1 MGYIEEVRALVGTRP
16 MLMVA
21 GAVIVLDGD
30 GRVLLMRRTDNG
42 RWGLPGGS
50 LEPGE
55 SFEQAAR
62 RELAEETGLVAGEL
76 RLLGV
81 RSGEGTYYR
90 YPNGDEVWWVT
101 GVFVT
106 GDAAGEPR
114 PDGVES
120 AAVGWFPLDALPDEL
135 DPAVAPGLALLDEG

>member
-1 MGYIEEVRALVGTRP
+1 
-16 MLMVA
+16 MLLVA
-21 GAVIVLDGD
+21 GAVIVFDAAH
-30 GRVLLMRRTDNG
+30 RVLLMRRTDNG

-55 SFEQAAR
+55 SFEEAAR
-62 RELAEETGLVAGEL
+62 RELTEETALVAGDLE
-76 RLLGV
+76 LLGV

-106 GDAAGEPR
+106 RDVDGEPQA
-114 PDGVES
+114 DGVES
-120 AAVGWFPLDALPDEL
+120 AELRWFPLDGLPRSL
-135 DPAVAPGLALLDEG
+135 DPAVAPALALLDG